1 MYEDIVNEYLDMP
14 LPTRIDRD
22 DGGLTLP
29 RPAPHNPV
37 WSIVGVRR
45 CGKTNMLYQLM
56 EGLIERGVPREL
68 MLYVDFDDDRLD
80 TDSRTCAND
89 ALEAY
94 YELVP
99 EARQGCYRFLD
110 EIQEAQ
116 GWQTF
121 VRRVSEHYS
130 VTIVLSGSSSKLLS
144 TDIPTELRGRSFSH
158 TMWPLGFSEYCRFHS
173 VDTSSR
179 SGFSGTH
186 VATGLQRAFGDYLE
200 RGGFLRCR

>member
-56 EGLIERGVPREL
+56 DGLIKRGVPREL

-99 EARQGCYRFLD
+99 EARQGCYLFLD

-130 VTIVLSGSSSKLLS
+130 VTIVPLWLILQAALHRHPHRASR
-144 TDIPTELRGRSFSH
+144 PVAQSH
-158 TMWPLGFSEYCRFHS
+158 DVAAGVLG
-173 VDTSSR
+173 V
-179 SGFSGTH
+179 
-186 VATGLQRAFGDYLE
+186 LQVP
-200 RGGFLRCR
+200 